1 MAYQNAKKNQE
12 SAEKKYPLGLLLPI
26 IAILGVIPLIT
37 YMYKYYTKLENFE
50 WFKGSSQTLD
60 FFLHTKLVWF
70 IIACVYIIF
79 CLIYVIFADEQK
91 AAWTKQQLPL
101 AIY

>member
-37 YMYKYYTKLENFE
+37 Y
-50 WFKGSSQTLD
+50 
-60 FFLHTKLVWF
+60 
-70 IIACVYIIF
+70 I
-79 CLIYVIFADEQK
+79 
-91 AAWTKQQLPL
+91 
-101 AIY
+101 